1 MINILMGFGWCK
13 NRTPEK
19 VFTNKIQIKGYKN
32 QTMEKD
38 PRRKTQDI
46 RNNKQDGRK
55 KAKTSH
61 WASLGFSSNL
71 VLRTWYNPPFLG
83 KSS

>member
-32 QTMEKD
+32 QTVEK
-38 PRRKTQDI
+38 PQT
-46 RNNKQDGRK
+46 
-55 KAKTSH
+55 
-61 WASLGFSSNL
+61 
-71 VLRTWYNPPFLG
+71 
-83 KSS
+83 